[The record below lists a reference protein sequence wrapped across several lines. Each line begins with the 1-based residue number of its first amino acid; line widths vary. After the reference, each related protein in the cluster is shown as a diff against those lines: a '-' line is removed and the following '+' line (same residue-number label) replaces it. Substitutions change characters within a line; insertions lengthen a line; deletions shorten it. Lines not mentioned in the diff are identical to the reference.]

1 MPNNVVKTE
10 LRLEG
15 EDKLHEGLEHVR
27 EQFEHVDEAVM
38 EAGHEIVDMFKQSA
52 AVALGFQ
59 LSGAIESVKEL
70 GHEAVEAATGMQEQ
84 EKAIRGVLAMIDEEG
99 ASMEDL
105 SSEAHELNEQF
116 AELGETT
123 GASKG
128 DIVAAFDEMAERTGL
143 ATKDVAQLT
152 EEMANAGKAVPGGVG
167 AISSGFSNL
176 ASGIIRA
183 RNPVVQMIAA
193 TGLLHGTAKQVA
205 AQMTKMSPDKAMQ
218 LGIDAVEKM
227 GNKMKGLPLTFTEL
241 VTSLKTIREEIFESL
256 GAPILKALGGP
267 LDRLRGYFAD
277 HKEMVQHWAEVVGD
291 KVGEWVTEAADKI
304 QEGFEYLQDHAE
316 EIKAAFSEG
325 ARDVKAAV
333 QFILDH
339 KTGIAEA
346 FAAKQL
352 AGPLLGAAGGLSK
365 AVGLPGMLGGGG
377 KAEEE
382 GGGIGSILSGMFGGG
397 AAAKAGKEAEELGA
411 DVVKA
416 WEKGAAAESLGEF
429 QASAREYE
437 AAVGEYNAAVSEATS
452 LGLEGAAAETE
463 LAAGLAATG
472 VAAGVLVGLAA
483 ALYGAWD
490 LLGDEASSM
499 HDEAVAA
506 WTDIK
511 ENFSEAWAELTSGS
525 NSLGADLK
533 DLAHVMGIALLESVR
548 AVSWVIK
555 EMAAAT
561 KYLGDA
567 MLLALGPIGVG
578 IGLLKG
584 IGHLTGVLGENKP
597 TALGL
602 EHQTG
607 GEIRAVKADK
617 EHEMGAIKAPPI
629 YNFTGDIHVVQDFK
643 DTDPDRI
650 VLQMKEGFGRAAR
663 SKVSAST
670 QVPQS
675 SF

>member
-15 EDKLHEGLEHVR
+15 EGKLHEGLEHVR
-27 EQFEHVDEAVM
+27 EQFEHVDEQVR

-70 GHEAVEAATGMQEQ
+70 GHEAVEAATGMEEQ

-99 ASMEDL
+99 ASLEDL
-105 SSEAHELNEQF
+105 SGEAHELNEQF

-123 GASKG
+123 GAAKG

-152 EEMANAGKAVPGGVG
+152 EEMASAGKAVPGGIG

-227 GNKMKGLPLTFTEL
+227 GAKMKGLPLTFNEL
-241 VTSLKTIREEIFESL
+241 VTSLKTVREEIFESL
-256 GAPILKALGGP
+256 GAPVLKALGGP

-291 KVGEWVTEAADKI
+291 KVGEWVTDAADAI

-325 ARDVKAAV
+325 ARDVKAVV

-339 KTGIAEA
+339 KAGIAEA

-352 AGPLLGAAGGLSK
+352 MGAAGGVSGGVDALKSGIG
-365 AVGLPGMLGGGG
+365 AVGGALGG
-377 KAEEE
+377 
-382 GGGIGSILSGMFGGG
+382 SG
-397 AAAKAGKEAEELGA
+397 AAAAGREAEELGKEVA
-411 DVVKA
+411 VAWARGAKA
-416 WEKGAAAESLGEF
+416 ETVGEMQEALGEYT
-429 QASAREYE
+429 AS
-437 AAVGEYNAAVSEATS
+437 VGEYNAAVSEATS
-452 LGLEGAAAETE
+452 LGVEGAAAETE
-463 LAAGLAATG
+463 LAAGLASVG
-472 VAAGVLVGLAA
+472 IAAGALVVVAA

-490 LLGDEASSM
+490 LLTDETAGM

-506 WTDIK
+506 WTGIK
-511 ENFSEAWAELTSGS
+511 ENVQEAWAELTVGS
-525 NSLGADLK
+525 DSLGSDLK
-533 DLAHVMGIALLESVR
+533 ALAHVLGISLLESVR
-548 AVSWVIK
+548 ATTWVVK

-561 KYLGDA
+561 KYLGDV
-567 MLLALGPIGVG
+567 MLVALGPLGAMIGMV
-578 IGLLKG
+578 KG
-584 IGHLTGVLGENKP
+584 VAHLAGGGGEGRLGTMESHENK
-597 TALGL
+597 
-602 EHQTG
+602 
-607 GEIRAVKADK
+607 GEIRAVKGG

-629 YNFTGDIHVVQDFK
+629 YNFTGDIHVTQDFK

-650 VLQMKEGFGRAAR
+650 ILQMKDGFGRAAR